1 MTGGGMGLKTNDR
14 STMSL
19 CITCHS
25 DFHRLSGRFK
35 GWTKEQVRTWQQIK
49 VVETIERLCP

>member
-14 STMSL
+14 STMPL
-19 CITCHS
+19 CVKDHS

-35 GWTKEQVRTWQQIK
+35 GWTKEQVRTWQREMVTKTMEIL
-49 VVETIERLCP
+49 T

>member
-14 STMSL
+14 STMPL
-19 CITCHS
+19 CVKDHL
-25 DFHRLSGRFK
+25 DFHRLTGRFK
-35 GWTKEQVRTWQQIK
+35 SWTKEQVRTWQQMK